1 MNRLTSVPMSWNMFL
16 TSWPKKLLGLGL
28 GNCDT
33 SSFSFLITPFSKSNS
48 YLHYNWFSTSFMI
61 LETGLIGLLT
71 YLSFFV
77 LIYSWAGKRIK
88 NGTGEALYCQ
98 LAKVL
103 AVVAL
108 ILIVYNQSMRTEA
121 AYMMFF
127 IFSLPFINKNTEQI

>member
-1 MNRLTSVPMSWNMFL
+1 
-16 TSWPKKLLGLGL
+16 
-28 GNCDT
+28 
-33 SSFSFLITPFSKSNS
+33 
-48 YLHYNWFSTSFMI
+48 MI

-88 NGTGEALYCQ
+88 NGMGEALYCQ